1 MKDCMNRETRRKLRM
16 KLQLFASNKMKG
28 LVEQRADLVDEMNNL
43 LEAAKVENRAMS
55 EEEETKFN
63 DIEKQINSIDAT
75 IDAENRAE
83 SIRKAKNV
91 FTNDALNET
100 IEEIEERAFDSFLR
114 GVVEER
120 ADASLTQGAN
130 GSVVPKTIAN
140 RIIQAVKDRVDFLKY
155 ADVVYING
163 TLSIPVYTDV
173 NEAQYIDEDS
183 GSETKS
189 GAFTTIDLTGYV
201 IEAISAVSKK
211 MITNVDFDLVGFVV
225 EQIVRKLVEKLEKE
239 FINGTAGKITG
250 VLSTTNTIA
259 AASATA
265 VTYDE
270 LVKTKHKLKQA
281 FQKNGV
287 WLMHPDTYTAL
298 CLLKDANNQP
308 YFKDDDYKI
317 LNRPVLVSDGMP
329 QLATG
334 QKAIIFGDL
343 SGYTIK
349 IAKTIEVNILN
360 ELFARKNAIGV
371 QGLVEVDAKISD
383 SQKIVALLMA

>member
-1 MKDCMNRETRRKLRM
+1 MKHGMNRELRRSLKM
-16 KLQLFASNKMKG
+16 KLQFFASNLKG
-28 LVEQRADLVDEMNNL
+28 LQEQRAELVEEMNKI
-43 LEAAKVENRAMS
+43 LEGAKVENRAMS

-63 DIEKQINSIDAT
+63 DIEKSIQSIDAT
-75 IDAENRAE
+75 IAAENRAE
-83 SIRKAKNV
+83 NLRKVKNV
-91 FTNDALNET
+91 LTDDALNKT
-100 IEEIEERAFDSFLR
+100 TEEIEERSFDSFLR
-114 GVVEER
+114 GIVEER
-120 ADASLTQGAN
+120 ADASLTQGSN

-155 ADVVYING
+155 SDVVYING
-163 TLSIPVYTDV
+163 TLSIPVYTDA
-173 NEAQYIDEDS
+173 NEAQYIDEDT
-183 GSETKS
+183 GGDTKS
-189 GAFTTIDLTGYV
+189 GAFTSIDLTGFV

-211 MITNVDFDLVGFVV
+211 MITNVDFDLVSFVV

-250 VLSTTNTIA
+250 VLATTNTIA
-259 AASATA
+259 AASATV

-298 CLLKDANNQP
+298 CLLKDGNNQP
-308 YFKDDDYKI
+308 YFKDDEYKI
-317 LNRPVLVSDGMP
+317 LNRPVMVSDEMP
-329 QLATG
+329 KLETG
-334 QKAIIFGDL
+334 KKAIIFGDL

-383 SQKIVALLMA
+383 VQKIVALLMA